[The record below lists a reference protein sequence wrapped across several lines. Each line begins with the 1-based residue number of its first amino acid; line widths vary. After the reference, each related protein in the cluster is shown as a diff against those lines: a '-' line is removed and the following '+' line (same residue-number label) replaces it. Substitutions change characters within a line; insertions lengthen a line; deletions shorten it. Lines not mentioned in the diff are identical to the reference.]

1 MRLRAI
7 IHREEGPVTNMY
19 YYNVKI
25 INESYSIRD
34 EPCLYYEKDCK
45 TVEEAR
51 NICNFY
57 SIPENEITWI
67 VDVLCGRG
75 ETWDIRCPYELMEEI
90 ASEKIDWSNFAD
102 SQYLS
107 NSGQKYSVVLDDN
120 KFSAVIF

>member
-25 INESYSIRD
+25 IDKSYSICD
-34 EPCLYYEKDCK
+34 EPYLYYEKDCQ
-45 TVEEAR
+45 TVDEAKD
-51 NICNFY
+51 ICY
-57 SIPENEITWI
+57 RYGVPEKEITWI

-75 ETWDIRCPYELMEEI
+75 ETWDIKCPYELMEEI
-90 ASEKIDWSNFAD
+90 INKQIDWSNYTD